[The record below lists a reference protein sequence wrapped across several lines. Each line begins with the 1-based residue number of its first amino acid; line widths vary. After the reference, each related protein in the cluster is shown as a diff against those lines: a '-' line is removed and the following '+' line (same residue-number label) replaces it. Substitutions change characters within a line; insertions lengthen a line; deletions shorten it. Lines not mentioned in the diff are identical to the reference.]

1 MKHSCSNTGPVYN
14 VELEYMTKEIEAVYE
29 QGMIRPLQPL
39 ELPEGAQIDLIVI
52 SHEEPKTN
60 GNTAEI
66 LAEIAALPLEGSDD
80 TFAGRE
86 HDSILYPRN

>member
-1 MKHSCSNTGPVYN
+1 
-14 VELEYMTKEIEAVYE
+14 MTKEIEAVYE

-39 ELPEGAQIDLIVI
+39 ELPEGARLDVIVI
-52 SHEEPKTN
+52 THEEIKTN
-60 GNTAEI
+60 GNAAAI
-66 LAEIAALPLEGSDD
+66 LAEIAALPLENSSD